1 MAPPGS
7 PKACRCCAG
16 TCGKKHTR
24 VLGVTI
30 ALLILIA
37 LAIGVAMIALA
48 RQPHPSGPTK
58 EGSGSQ
64 NWLPYV
70 GPQPSQSRLFLIAI
84 GDDYGPHEARLVN
97 WLFH

>member
-30 ALLILIA
+30 ALLVLVA
-37 LAIGVAMIALA
+37 LAIGAAMVVLKHMP
-48 RQPHPSGPTK
+48 PHSDPTK
-58 EGSGSQ
+58 EGSGPR

-70 GPQPSQSRLFLIAI
+70 GPQSVRQRLFLISI
-84 GDDYGPHEARLVN
+84 GDDFGPHEAR
-97 WLFH
+97 